1 MPSQHCLTTR
11 RQSAVPQ
18 FRRAIP
24 ADLQEL
30 FGRLELGGSLHTR
43 EKAEA
48 KRRRNA
54 LVAATDSLFDD
65 ARMLRVTGS
74 ANRDALLHEFTRQRE
89 LICAGRAV
97 HYSASPEPATEPCDV
112 PTEDQ
117 LPCWPAVYE
126 EVFASDERPP
136 IKARFSLKP
145 SMIPRLIARRRAVM
159 LHGDDV
165 LRSTD
170 SREDVRAM
178 RKGLTEL
185 EQDITDDIARDDTSA
200 IREEALTLLA
210 YEGIDLSRTH
220 AAHLAEYLKRFLSAE
235 LDLIREQLGRL
246 NASRTPTPPLP
257 VEPLDTDDWENFIQN
272 WASVR
277 KPKEGTIAS
286 VRAEI
291 ARFRKFSND
300 KSPVDVT
307 AGDVRAY
314 VNFLLQ
320 SVSRNRAKVIISLI
334 RPVVGTAIEE
344 EITSLAQNPFSAV
357 TVHVSEKDIRS
368 YQPFSAGQLQTF
380 FDGPVH
386 RHGERPGKG
395 GRDAAF
401 WLPLLALFAGVRLE
415 EAGTLTTASVFQRA
429 GSYWVK
435 IGESKSANS
444 SLREVPVHR
453 VLEDKGFTEFVECQR
468 KKRGVNATLF
478 PNLRPKAIDGKK
490 TRMYSTWVNEYIDA
504 HVIDDAQYTFH
515 SFRNNFEDALTCEG
529 IAEDVRRALMGQ
541 AQSGMTRRYG
551 KKGAGNRRVFPD
563 RVLIEAMH
571 RLTYEGLNLTYVTA
585 NANLPS

>member
-24 ADLQEL
+24 ADLQQL

-97 HYSASPEPATEPCDV
+97 RYSASPEPATEPCDV
-112 PTEDQ
+112 PTEDSP
-117 LPCWPAVYE
+117 PCWPAVYD
-126 EVFASDERPP
+126 EVFSSDERPA
-136 IKARFSLKP
+136 IKAHFCLKP

-159 LHGDDV
+159 LQGDDV

-178 RKGLTEL
+178 REGLAEL

-210 YEGIDLSRTH
+210 YEGIL
-220 AAHLAEYLKRFLSAE
+220 
-235 LDLIREQLGRL
+235 
-246 NASRTPTPPLP
+246 
-257 VEPLDTDDWENFIQN
+257 
-272 WASVR
+272 
-277 KPKEGTIAS
+277 
-286 VRAEI
+286 
-291 ARFRKFSND
+291 
-300 KSPVDVT
+300 
-307 AGDVRAY
+307 
-314 VNFLLQ
+314 
-320 SVSRNRAKVIISLI
+320 SLI
-334 RPVVGTAIEE
+334 RPVVGTAIDE
-344 EITSLAQNPFSAV
+344 EITSLAQNPFAAV

-368 YQPFSAGQLQTF
+368 YQPFSAGQLQRF

-386 RHGERPGKG
+386 HHGERPGKG

-415 EAGTLTTASVFQRA
+415 EAGTLSTASVFQRA

-453 VLEDKGFTEFVECQR
+453 VLEEKGFIEFVERQR
-468 KKRGVNATLF
+468 RQRGGNATLF
-478 PNLRPKAIDGKK
+478 PNLRPKTIDGKK

-515 SFRNNFEDALTCEG
+515 V
-529 IAEDVRRALMGQ
+529 DVR
-541 AQSGMTRRYG
+541 T
-551 KKGAGNRRVFPD
+551 
-563 RVLIEAMH
+563 E
-571 RLTYEGLNLTYVTA
+571 LTH
-585 NANLPS
+585 